1 MLSKILI
8 ASMVS
13 TAAAVTS
20 SAYTTTDCSYVI
32 FSTFLFNIPLFMQMN
47 TFYSPCRSILSI
59 ICPTDLPPTHAPPPP
74 PSIPFSP
81 LQTVVANP

>member
-20 SAYTTTDCSYVI
+20 SAYTTSDCSYVI
-32 FSTFLFNIPLFMQMN
+32 FPIFLFNIPLFMQMN
-47 TFYSPCRSILSI
+47 TFYSPCRSIFILHFTPPPI
-59 ICPTDLPPTHAPPPP
+59 LCPTDLP

-81 LQTVVANP
+81 LQTVVASP